1 VWRARNVDHHVLAA
15 TRMNQPSNHRLER
28 AVKVQRWRATSALR
42 YFCARVALEAY
53 AAGRS
58 TSSLSAVASFPF
70 FPALMIIAVTGKCEG
85 DF

>member
-1 VWRARNVDHHVLAA
+1 
-15 TRMNQPSNHRLER
+15 MNQPSNHRLER

-42 YFCARVALEAY
+42 YFALVSRWKRMLP
-53 AAGRS
+53 AAQP
-58 TSSLSAVASFPF
+58 SLSAVASFPF